1 MNWVLSGQEVDDV
14 KGLLDV
20 SHGHL
25 LFTIVS
31 SLHHNGIDESLDDW
45 AINFLK
51 TSFLV
56 LSSGVWEE
64 YLTLLRLHVQVGV
77 EGNIGA
83 LNSFIGVLSE
93 KFGFNSI
100 FSVLLLL
107 LIVSSYSNEH
117 RVMRKM
123 GEHLLST

>member
-1 MNWVLSGQEVDDV
+1 MNWVLTSEKVNDV

-31 SLHHNGIDESLDDW
+31 SLHHDGVDESLNDW

-64 YLTLLRLHVQVGV
+64 YLTLLRLHIQVGV

-83 LNSFIGVLSE
+83 LNSFVGVLSE
-93 KFGFNSI
+93 KFGLNSI

-107 LIVSSYSNEH
+107 LSVSSYSNKH
-117 RVMRKM
+117 KVTRNVGK
-123 GEHLLST
+123 HLLST